1 MFPHCG
7 LFCCGVPRHGGKHGA
22 VVGEPASVVGL
33 GQNAVAVDG
42 QRSAYEDIVDQ
53 HAFFQRKLAEFV
65 VAPRRAI
72 DERRGG
78 ACVGQVSR
86 DAVAGY
92 MSHHIAFGCGI
103 EVAGYNY
110 RTVATQLT
118 DAVEYQG
125 DPFATSHLPY
135 MVEVSVEG
143 KEFFCGFLV
152 AEHGPGCDAYAG
164 SVPSSRPL
172 PESG

>member
-65 VAPRRAI
+65 LH
-72 DERRGG
+72 D
-78 ACVGQVSR
+78 
-86 DAVAGY
+86 
-92 MSHHIAFGCGI
+92 
-103 EVAGYNY
+103 
-110 RTVATQLT
+110 
-118 DAVEYQG
+118 
-125 DPFATSHLPY
+125 
-135 MVEVSVEG
+135 
-143 KEFFCGFLV
+143 
-152 AEHGPGCDAYAG
+152 GP
-164 SVPSSRPL
+164 
-172 PESG
+172 

>member
-1 MFPHCG
+1 
-7 LFCCGVPRHGGKHGA
+7 
-22 VVGEPASVVGL
+22 
-33 GQNAVAVDG
+33 
-42 QRSAYEDIVDQ
+42 
-53 HAFFQRKLAEFV
+53 
-65 VAPRRAI
+65 
-72 DERRGG
+72 
-78 ACVGQVSR
+78 
-86 DAVAGY
+86 

-164 SVPSSRPL
+164 SVPTHRAGHFRSL
-172 PESG
+172 AEPEVARIAKLKTIFLVP